1 MNIGNINTLSS
12 KFYGYEQ
19 RLTKCIEK
27 EWNLIRCKI
36 SSNDLERDISKRL
49 FANLKKNRELRAI
62 GIPTI
67 EYMLITEDKKGDP
80 VTKGFIDIAILI
92 DEYRD
97 PDTYIAYECKRL
109 SLNKNGKWSSL
120 AGKYASEGIAR
131 YVRAQYAHK
140 LPVGCMLGY
149 VMDSDLSKARKAVI
163 SVINNNKTKLML
175 IDHKNGESPHR
186 FISHHSQIT
195 KSNSISIVHTL
206 LAV

>member
-1 MNIGNINTLSS
+1 MIIGNLTTISD
-12 KFYGYEQ
+12 KFHGYEQ
-19 RLTKCIEK
+19 CLTKCIEK
-27 EWNLIRCKI
+27 EWNQIKSKI
-36 SSNDLERDISKRL
+36 SNNDLEKDISKRL
-49 FANLKKNRELRAI
+49 FTNLKNNKELRRI

-67 EYMLITEDKKGDP
+67 EYMLVDKDKKGDP

-109 SLNKNGKWSSL
+109 SLNKNGKWASL
-120 AGKYASEGIAR
+120 AGKYASEGISR

-149 VMDSDLSKARKAVI
+149 VMDGDLSKARKAVI
-163 SVINNNKTKLML
+163 SVINDNKINLML
-175 IDHKNGESPHR
+175 TEHKDGESPHR
-186 FISHHSQIT
+186 FVSRHSQVT
-195 KSNSISIVHTL
+195 KSNSISVVHTL